1 MPTTS
6 QATPD
11 EFLRVLTPFVN
22 SGDDVIVITLSSK
35 LSGTYQSAVIAA
47 TELGRNVYI
56 VNSQSVSVGAGI
68 LVEYALKLVESK
80 KYSIEEI
87 VEKLIKES
95 NNIRIVALLD
105 TLEYLKKGGRISKTV
120 AFAGGLCVFCQ
131 KCLLI
136 VIIYN

>member
-11 EFLRVLTPFVN
+11 EFLRVLIPFVN

-47 TELGRNVYI
+47 TALGRNVYI

-87 VEKLIKES
+87 AEKLIKES

-120 AFAGGLCVFCQ
+120 AFAG
-131 KCLLI
+131 
-136 VIIYN
+136 